1 MGYQE
6 FQFQILGCYSRD
18 KQNFISP
25 FPFLSSRCEL
35 FMVLLILSNV
45 SAFLQSFQL
54 LLMLIKLELQVSIK
68 PISRSVTSHLSTLNC
83 RSVTR
88 WIHFQTPVMTLIAIQ
103 LGDKWS
109 EYIYHNRQFLSSC
122 QTEKF
127 NRLITQIF
135 IVTLISK
142 YWAN

>member
-1 MGYQE
+1 
-6 FQFQILGCYSRD
+6 
-18 KQNFISP
+18 
-25 FPFLSSRCEL
+25 
-35 FMVLLILSNV
+35 MVLLILSNV

-109 EYIYHNRQFLSSC
+109 DIYIITDNFFLLARLKSS
-122 QTEKF
+122 TVLLP
-127 NRLITQIF
+127 R
-135 IVTLISK
+135 SSS
-142 YWAN
+142 